1 MNAIQIYLGRFEI
14 SVEHRVW
21 DKHAPVKRRKVGTKG
36 LPWLTTDL
44 IYKKRHVN
52 FLNRKAK
59 TINTTEAWA
68 NYKKVKNHYNRQI
81 KNTKCSYF
89 QDKLHNN
96 PGNLKQTWKTLNELM
111 NRKPTNYKIPEMK
124 DENGET
130 INETQVPDA
139 FNKYFVELGE
149 KLASKIPRSSISPDS
164 FLTDVDYP
172 DNGLSCFQEIP
183 ENHVLNLLCSLES
196 KKAAGIDGISSR
208 ILKLSAKVIAP
219 SLTII
224 FNQTILT
231 GIFPNDWK
239 IARITPIF
247 KSDAKDKMANYRPIS
262 VISIISKIAEKSIH
276 DQIYNYLHSYNLL
289 ANCQHG
295 FRPLHSTVTA
305 LLDNTNEWYKNI
317 DVGKLNGIV
326 FLDLKKAF
334 DTVDHNILLK
344 KIAIYEIKGT
354 AYRWFESYLSNRTQY
369 CCVNGKLSSPAI
381 MKTGIP
387 QGSGLGPLLFLI
399 YINDLRKC
407 LNAGS
412 KPDMFA
418 DDTQIATASHDIE
431 VITETLN
438 SDLNNVASWLS
449 ANKLTLNNSKT
460 EYMIIGSKKRLG
472 LVTCDPIINA
482 GNLKINR
489 VETTKSLGL
498 MIDESLNWSAHVDH
512 IFKKVASGLA
522 ILRKVR
528 EILDFDT
535 LIIIYQSIIQPYFD
549 YCAQVWGCLGKTLV
563 VKVQKLQNRAFRII
577 TRENYTTRSAD
588 ILKGRGFIG
597 YPKGRNR
604 DIKLAN

>member
-1 MNAIQIYLGRFEI
+1 MIQIEFQ
-14 SVEHRVW
+14 SVQFPRSAINW
-21 DKHAPVKRRKVGTKG
+21 G
-36 LPWLTTDL
+36 
-44 IYKKRHVN
+44 KRH
-52 FLNRKAK
+52 
-59 TINTTEAWA
+59 I
-68 NYKKVKNHYNRQI
+68 
-81 KNTKCSYF
+81 
-89 QDKLHNN
+89 
-96 PGNLKQTWKTLNELM
+96 
-111 NRKPTNYKIPEMK
+111 
-124 DENGET
+124 
-130 INETQVPDA
+130 
-139 FNKYFVELGE
+139 
-149 KLASKIPRSSISPDS
+149 SI
-164 FLTDVDYP
+164 
-172 DNGLSCFQEIP
+172 LSTR
-183 ENHVLNLLCSLES
+183 N
-196 KKAAGIDGISSR
+196 
-208 ILKLSAKVIAP
+208 VIW
-219 SLTII
+219 T
-224 FNQTILT
+224 
-231 GIFPNDWK
+231 FPNDWK

-247 KSDAKDKMANYRPIS
+247 KSDAKDKMTNYRPIS

-305 LLDNTNEWYKNI
+305 LLDITNEWYKNI

-344 KIAIYEIKGT
+344 KIAIYGIKGT
-354 AYRWFESYLSNRTQY
+354 AYRWLESYLSNRTQY
-369 CCVNGKLSSPAI
+369 CCVNSKLSSPAI

-399 YINDLRKC
+399 YINDLPKC

-472 LVTCDPIINA
+472 LVTCDPIINV

-489 VETTKSLGL
+489 VETTKS
-498 MIDESLNWSAHVDH
+498 
-512 IFKKVASGLA
+512 
-522 ILRKVR
+522 
-528 EILDFDT
+528 
-535 LIIIYQSIIQPYFD
+535 
-549 YCAQVWGCLGKTLV
+549 
-563 VKVQKLQNRAFRII
+563 LQNRAFRII

-588 ILKGRGFIG
+588 ILKALGIPNLEKRRMQQLSIFMYKVKNRLVPDYLCDLFTNVSDIHNYDTRQSGADLILPKPKTNSMKNAFSYRGAEAWNTLSLSQ
-597 YPKGRNR
+597 KSS
-604 DIKLAN
+604 KSLANFKANLKY